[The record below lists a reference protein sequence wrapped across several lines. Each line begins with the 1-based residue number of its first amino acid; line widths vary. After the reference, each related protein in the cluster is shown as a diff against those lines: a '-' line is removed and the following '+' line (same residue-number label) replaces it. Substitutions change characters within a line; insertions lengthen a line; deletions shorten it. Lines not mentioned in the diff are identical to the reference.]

1 MVEESYTFTPVDLD
15 MFIDDYAEQDVEE
28 EEEEGKIEMQFV
40 KNAIDFRDVKLR
52 ECIVPRPEVNAL
64 EQNDS
69 IDNLRKQFIES
80 GFSRI
85 PIFKEDIDEIIG
97 YCHASDLFTQPDSIK
112 SIIREIDFYPETILA
127 KEVLKKLI
135 HKGQSIAV
143 VVDEW
148 GGTSGIVTIED
159 IIEEIFGEIEDEFDE
174 NALVEE
180 YLEKDKCYL
189 LSTRLEIDYLNEK
202 YKFEIPESDAY
213 ETLGGFIISHSE
225 KIPDVDERLEI
236 ENFSIQVKKASPAML
251 ELVCLSN
258 NNPNPEK

>member
-1 MVEESYTFTPVDLD
+1 
-15 MFIDDYAEQDVEE
+15 
-28 EEEEGKIEMQFV
+28 
-40 KNAIDFRDVKLR
+40 
-52 ECIVPRPEVNAL
+52 
-64 EQNDS
+64 
-69 IDNLRKQFIES
+69 
-80 GFSRI
+80 
-85 PIFKEDIDEIIG
+85 
-97 YCHASDLFTQPDSIK
+97 
-112 SIIREIDFYPETILA
+112 
-127 KEVLKKLI
+127 
-135 HKGQSIAV
+135 
-143 VVDEW
+143 
-148 GGTSGIVTIED
+148 
-159 IIEEIFGEIEDEFDE
+159 
-174 NALVEE
+174 VEE